1 MDKLYWPA
9 GRNKYTRT
17 KLDQISVLLL
27 KTRNKNEIRAGKR
40 KSRDAV
46 YVSLGSPEAQ
56 RQIITELFRQ
66 TVPDYGFCSHARVI
80 TFGRAALHL
89 SNQRPERPFS
99 ISICERERGGGDGR
113 RKSKRTKGRE
123 KVYVLYSPAA
133 TISFR
138 LHSHSGR
145 VRSTS
150 ATASRPPTRCR
161 KRDDLIT

>member
-99 ISICERERGGGDGR
+99 ISICERERGGGGWKKKKQENER
-113 RKSKRTKGRE
+113 ERESIRIVQPSCYNFVSLTFAFRTCSIDIGNCI
-123 KVYVLYSPAA
+123 AA
-133 TISFR
+133 ANT
-138 LHSHSGR
+138 L
-145 VRSTS
+145 
-150 ATASRPPTRCR
+150 PETR
-161 KRDDLIT
+161 